1 MKYITTYIILG
12 LIPLIFPQFIYG
24 QTFDILNYSLLYSD
38 LSAQTEPR
46 EDFNGV
52 KCGLIKV
59 RCVLDGVSF
68 KGNVIGNVEHIDGE
82 YWVYMSSG
90 SKKLSIHHAKL
101 LPLDVD
107 FESIF
112 NETIQPAT
120 TYLLT
125 LSIPD
130 VLYST
135 TLKNYEIT
143 SSQNIVKQNMLD
155 ENNTT
160 ISGIVTGTDDG
171 EPIIGCTVMV
181 KDTYNAIVTD
191 IDGNFTLNNVIPN
204 STIKCSY
211 IGYKTKEIT
220 FIGNI
225 PPMLNVSLRPG
236 KGTDREDYFYDPN
249 DTSDYFDLN
258 GNALSSRPTKK
269 GTYLKVTNG
278 KPEKL
283 IIK

>member
-1 MKYITTYIILG
+1 
-12 LIPLIFPQFIYG
+12 
-24 QTFDILNYSLLYSD
+24 
-38 LSAQTEPR
+38 
-46 EDFNGV
+46 
-52 KCGLIKV
+52 
-59 RCVLDGVSF
+59 
-68 KGNVIGNVEHIDGE
+68 
-82 YWVYMSSG
+82 
-90 SKKLSIHHAKL
+90 
-101 LPLDVD
+101 
-107 FESIF
+107 
-112 NETIQPAT
+112 
-120 TYLLT
+120 
-125 LSIPD
+125 
-130 VLYST
+130 
-135 TLKNYEIT
+135 
-143 SSQNIVKQNMLD
+143 
-155 ENNTT
+155 
-160 ISGIVTGTDDG
+160 
-171 EPIIGCTVMV
+171 MV

-191 IDGNFTLNNVIPN
+191 IDGNFTLKNVIPN

-283 IIK
+283 IIQ

>member
-1 MKYITTYIILG
+1 MGIKKLLLILIVASAIINANIT
-12 LIPLIFPQFIYG
+12 YG
-24 QTFDILNYSLLYSD
+24 QSFSIISFSNTASD

-101 LPLDVD
+101 LPLDID

-143 SSQNIVKQNMLD
+143 SSQNIVKQNILD

-171 EPIIGCTVMV
+171 EPIIG
-181 KDTYNAIVTD
+181 
-191 IDGNFTLNNVIPN
+191 
-204 STIKCSY
+204 
-211 IGYKTKEIT
+211 
-220 FIGNI
+220 
-225 PPMLNVSLRPG
+225 
-236 KGTDREDYFYDPN
+236 
-249 DTSDYFDLN
+249 
-258 GNALSSRPTKK
+258 
-269 GTYLKVTNG
+269 
-278 KPEKL
+278 
-283 IIK
+283 